1 MWRGIRL
8 RLVVPMI
15 RSRQPPEYTARGV
28 AVGLMWAFTPTFGV
42 QMALTCIH
50 WYVARTFFKKDFN
63 VIMAMSWTWV
73 TNLFTVAPAYYTF
86 FLIGQIMLGRW
97 HDLSG
102 YQSFLTFW
110 RTTMGDAGGDP
121 ASMEAW
127 GTYFSVIVH
136 GWGLAMAVG
145 SVPIALVAY
154 FIGYRW
160 TLRAVR
166 RWRSM
171 RRRSAARTGG
181 TGSAKPDGGAENPIG
196 T

>member
-1 MWRGIRL
+1 MRRGLRL
-8 RLVVPMI
+8 RLVIPMI

-50 WYVARTFFKKDFN
+50 WYVARTFFKRDFN
-63 VIMAMSWTWV
+63 VIMAMSWTWI
-73 TNLFTVAPAYYTF
+73 TNLFTVAPAYYAF
-86 FLIGQIMLGRW
+86 FLLGQVILGRW

-102 YQSFLTFW
+102 YRSFLTFW
-110 RTTMGDAGGDP
+110 RTAMGDAGGDP
-121 ASMEAW
+121 TSMEAW
-127 GTYFSVIVH
+127 GTYFSVIVR

-145 SVPIALVAY
+145 SVPIALLAY
-154 FIGYRW
+154 FVGYRW

-171 RRRSAARTGG
+171 RGRSAARAGG
-181 TGSAKPDGGAENPIG
+181 GPAKPDGGSETRVG
-196 T
+196 R